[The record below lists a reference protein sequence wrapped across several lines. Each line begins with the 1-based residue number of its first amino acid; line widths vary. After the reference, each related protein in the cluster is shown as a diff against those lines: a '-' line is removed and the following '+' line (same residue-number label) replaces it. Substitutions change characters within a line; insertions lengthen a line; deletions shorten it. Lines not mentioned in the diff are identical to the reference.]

1 MLAIKLALEEW
12 RHYLEGAR
20 HQFIVYTD
28 HKNLTFPRKPEMLSQ
43 RQIRWYEFLSR
54 FDFKLIYRAGKKSGK
69 PDLLS
74 RRSDH
79 LFANLRTVSKCCL
92 TISKKSSD
100 SLINSILSSL
110 NSDELFCKI
119 KTYLSNNSS
128 SSPPINNIN
137 KVKIDEE
144 GFLLFDNLIYVPE
157 SLRTRILELHH
168 DSVSAGHFGI
178 KKTSELI
185 SRNF

>member
-1 MLAIKLALEEW
+1 
-12 RHYLEGAR
+12 
-20 HQFIVYTD
+20 
-28 HKNLTFPRKPEMLSQ
+28 
-43 RQIRWYEFLSR
+43 
-54 FDFKLIYRAGKKSGK
+54 
-69 PDLLS
+69 
-74 RRSDH
+74 
-79 LFANLRTVSKCCL
+79 
-92 TISKKSSD
+92 
-100 SLINSILSSL
+100 LSSL
-110 NSDELFCKI
+110 KSDELFCKI
-119 KTYLSNNSS
+119 KTYLNNNSS

-185 SRNF
+185 SLNFWWPKLFNDVSRFVRSFEICCKNKVPCHKPYGLLSPLSTPNKPWSELSMDFIVDLPESKDLAGAQFKEGDCKDVIIPITF

>member
-1 MLAIKLALEEW
+1 VLDINLSFIHIIKILLS
-12 RHYLEGAR
+12 L
-20 HQFIVYTD
+20 
-28 HKNLTFPRKPEMLSQ
+28 KNKEILFQ

-54 FDFKLIYRAGKKSGK
+54 FDYKLIYHAGKKSGK
-69 PDLLS
+69 PDLHFG
-74 RRSDH
+74 RNDH

-92 TISKKSSD
+92 IISKKSSD

-119 KTYLSNNSS
+119 KTYLNNNSS
-128 SSPPINNIN
+128 SLPPINNIN
-137 KVKIDEE
+137 KINIDEE

-157 SLRTRILELHH
+157 SLRTRILELHN

-185 SRNF
+185 SCNFGG